1 MILSSVE
8 PALKMKV
15 FGLSLLVIA
24 FVAVEK
30 AHAVINISIT
40 NKKCLLVLIFSRSH
54 DIDTT
59 RNIHYHVTG
68 PKIANKGTAVMSP
81 LVKEEE
87 VEIDFSTS
95 HVDYVILTV
104 TVTVKNETGQTLQT
118 MEKEITMP
126 KCGNLTHDPHI
137 TTFDGRR
144 YTYQGLCWHTLVKD
158 CSGNTP
164 RFEVL
169 GKFEPRDPLD
179 REVRSRTTDLT
190 VIIGGQVIEM
200 DRNNDVKVNG
210 RKMPPEFELLE
221 GDLHIAVDNTKE
233 HYTAL
238 NIKDTFEFSWNGA
251 EHAFD
256 AAIERDNQVRLC
268 GLLGDADGDPTND
281 LTMRSGSVTK
291 DVDEFGKAGKWIT

>member
-1 MILSSVE
+1 MKMGVFILSLFVVAFAMVGKTKASIGGVE
-8 PALKMKV
+8 ITVSNEECLMKMGFK
-15 FGLSLLVIA
+15 
-24 FVAVEK
+24 
-30 AHAVINISIT
+30 
-40 NKKCLLVLIFSRSH
+40 RS
-54 DIDTT
+54 DDRI
-59 RNIHYHVTG
+59 RVNIHYVINGTNVNVTG
-68 PKIANKGTAVMSP
+68 VATMESGEGT
-81 LVKEEE
+81 KT
-87 VEIDFSTS
+87 VEYKPSLP
-95 HVDYVILTV
+95 VEMALTV
-104 TVTVKNETGQTLQT
+104 TFTIYTKGGPLRESHQITL
-118 MEKEITMP
+118 P

-169 GKFEPRDPLD
+169 GKFEPRDPID

-200 DRNNDVKVNG
+200 DRNNDVKVSG

-281 LTMRSGSVTK
+281 LIMRSGAITK
-291 DVDEFGKAGKWIT
+291 NVDEFGESWKVDNLRCD